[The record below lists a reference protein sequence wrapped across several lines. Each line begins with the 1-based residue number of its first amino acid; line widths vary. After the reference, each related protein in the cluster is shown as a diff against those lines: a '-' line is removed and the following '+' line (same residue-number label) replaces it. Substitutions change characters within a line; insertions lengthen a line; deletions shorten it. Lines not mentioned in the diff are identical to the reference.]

1 MVTFFEISN
10 TIVLFERETGLKRRE
25 MLMVM
30 GPLLRDQL
38 KNDSA
43 RLENTILGVPL
54 VVRDEIDDLS
64 YGLYSIDCKDHIE
77 EHLAELGYLEVI
89 EEEGGFFNCDLCDHP
104 VTFQLV
110 DEDFMAVCPWCG
122 DKNELEEI
130 ELEQ

>member
-77 EHLAELGYLEVI
+77 EHLAELGYLEVV
-89 EEEGGFFNCDLCDHP
+89 EEEDGFFNCDLCDHP